1 MITLKNQNK
10 RERPRKKVRNNVSRN
25 LDWQDWKKGWQ
36 YKGDIDDP
44 QYLKDRDKLFKENG
58 NGWWWY
64 EGVRLWKENQEI
76 NEIKRKRGGRKTH

>member
-1 MITLKNQNK
+1 MPKS
-10 RERPRKKVRNNVSRN
+10 V
-25 LDWQDWKKGWQ
+25 DWKVWKGGWK
-36 YKGDIDDP
+36 YKGDIDAP

-76 NEIKRKRGGRKTH
+76 NKIKRKRGGKKLY

>member
-1 MITLKNQNK
+1 MKNQNK

-64 EGVRLWKENQEI
+64 
-76 NEIKRKRGGRKTH
+76 

>member
-1 MITLKNQNK
+1 MKSQNK

>member
-1 MITLKNQNK
+1 MKSQNK

-36 YKGDIDDP
+36 YKGDVDDP

-76 NEIKRKRGGRKTH
+76 NEIKRKRGGKKLY

>member
-1 MITLKNQNK
+1 MKNQNK

-25 LDWQDWKKGWQ
+25 LDWQDWTKGWQ

-64 EGVRLWKENQEI
+64 EGVYTRSESKKI
-76 NEIKRKRGGRKTH
+76 NKIKRKRGGGKIH

>member
-1 MITLKNQNK
+1 MKNQNK

-36 YKGDIDDP
+36 YKGDVDDP

>member
-1 MITLKNQNK
+1 MKNQNK

-64 EGVRLWKENQEI
+64 EGIRLWKENQEI

>member
-1 MITLKNQNK
+1 MKNQNK

-64 EGVRLWKENQEI
+64 EGIRLWKENQEI
-76 NEIKRKRGGRKTH
+76 NEIKRKRGGKKLY

>member
-1 MITLKNQNK
+1 MKNQNK

>member
-1 MITLKNQNK
+1 MPK
-10 RERPRKKVRNNVSRN
+10 S
-25 LDWQDWKKGWQ
+25 LDWRGWKKGWR

-76 NEIKRKRGGRKTH
+76 NKIKRKRGGKKLY

>member
-1 MITLKNQNK
+1 MKNQNK

-36 YKGDIDDP
+36 YNGDIDDP

-64 EGVRLWKENQEI
+64 EGIRLWKENQEI
-76 NEIKRKRGGRKTH
+76 NEIKRKRGGKKLY

>member
-1 MITLKNQNK
+1 MKNQNK

-44 QYLKDRDKLFKENG
+44 QYLKDRSKLFKENG

-64 EGVRLWKENQEI
+64 EGIRLWKENQEI
-76 NEIKRKRGGRKTH
+76 NEIKRKRGGKKLY

>member
-1 MITLKNQNK
+1 MKNQNK

-36 YKGDIDDP
+36 YKGDVDDP

-64 EGVRLWKENQEI
+64 EGIRLWKENQEI
-76 NEIKRKRGGRKTH
+76 NEIKRKRGGKKLY

>member
-1 MITLKNQNK
+1 M
-10 RERPRKKVRNNVSRN
+10 SRN
-25 LDWQDWKKGWQ
+25 LDWQDWTKGWQ

-76 NEIKRKRGGRKTH
+76 NEIKRKRGGKKLY